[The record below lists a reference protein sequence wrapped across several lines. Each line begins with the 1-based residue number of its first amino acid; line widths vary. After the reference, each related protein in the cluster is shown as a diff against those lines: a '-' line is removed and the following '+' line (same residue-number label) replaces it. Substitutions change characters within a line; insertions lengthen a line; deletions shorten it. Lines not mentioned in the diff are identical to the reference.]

1 MIKVVY
7 YRNFNRVVIE
17 GHAKSGE
24 AGHDL
29 VCAATSALAYTLAT
43 NVAHMKKGGCL
54 RIAPQIKLES
64 GDAEIR
70 CAPRRRFKAT
80 ATLIFDT
87 ICVGFEMLAQQY
99 PQNIS
104 YEIK

>member
-7 YRNFNRVVIE
+7 HRKYNRVTIE
-17 GHAKSGE
+17 GHAHSGE

-54 RIAPQIKLES
+54 RAAPIKLES

-80 ATLIFDT
+80 VTLIFDT
-87 ICVGFEMLAQQY
+87 ICVGFESLARQY
-99 PQNIS
+99 PENIS
-104 YEIK
+104 YEIRY

>member
-54 RIAPQIKLES
+54 RTAQIKLES

-87 ICVGFEMLAQQY
+87 ICAGCEMLAQQY